1 MIRLSL
7 FIVFFVSLN
16 MFAQSAKIQN
26 PINTGVNMTVAILA
40 VDSFIEVGDT
50 IVALYRLDDVN
61 YKDSTPFSN
70 PDDFAIAGL
79 TVWKGERLAIAL
91 WGNDSTSDK
100 KDGFL
105 NNEAINWAVLRNN
118 KYFPVQLSY
127 RVGKNSW
134 EPNGISIVDSL
145 KAGC

>member
-1 MIRLSL
+1 MYRF
-7 FIVFFVSLN
+7 FIVLFFLFSFNL
-16 MFAQSAKIQN
+16 FAQKNKSFDI
-26 PINTGVNMTVAILA
+26 INTGVNMTVAILA
-40 VDSFIEVGDT
+40 VDSFIELGDT
-50 IVALYRLDDVN
+50 IVALYKIDDVP
-61 YKDSTPFSN
+61 YLDSKPYVQ
-70 PDDFAIAGL
+70 PDQFGVAGL
-79 TVWKGERLAIAL
+79 AVWKGERLAIAL

-118 KYFPVQLSY
+118 KYVPVQLFY

>member
-1 MIRLSL
+1 MSKFYFYIPFLFSLSL
-7 FIVFFVSLN
+7 F
-16 MFAQSAKIQN
+16 AQTERFNIK
-26 PINTGVNMTVAILA
+26 NTGLNMTVAILT
-40 VDSFIEVGDT
+40 VDSFIEIGDT
-50 IVALYRLDDVN
+50 IVTLYRIDDLN
-61 YKDSTPFSN
+61 SKDSNPYTN
-70 PDDFAIAGL
+70 PDDFAVAGL

-91 WGNDSTSDK
+91 WGNDSTSDQ

-118 KYFPVQLSY
+118 KYVPVQLIY

-145 KAGC
+145 KAGG

>member
-1 MIRLSL
+1 MSKFYFSILFLFSLSL
-7 FIVFFVSLN
+7 F
-16 MFAQSAKIQN
+16 AQTERFNVK
-26 PINTGVNMTVAILA
+26 NTGVNMTVAILT

-50 IVALYRLDDVN
+50 IVALYRLDDLN
-61 YKDSTPFSN
+61 SKDFNPYAN
-70 PDDFAIAGL
+70 PDDFAVAGL

-91 WGNDSTSDK
+91 WGNDSTSDQ

-118 KYFPVQLSY
+118 KYVPVQLIY

-145 KAGC
+145 KAR

>member
-1 MIRLSL
+1 MSKFYFSILFLFSLSL
-7 FIVFFVSLN
+7 F
-16 MFAQSAKIQN
+16 AQTERFNVK
-26 PINTGVNMTVAILA
+26 NTGVNMTVAILT

-50 IVALYRLDDVN
+50 IVALYRLDDLN
-61 YKDSTPFSN
+61 SKDSTPYVN
-70 PDDFAIAGL
+70 PDHFAVAGL

-91 WGNDSTSDK
+91 WGNDSTSDQ

-105 NNEAINWAVLRNN
+105 NNEAINWALLRNN
-118 KYFPVQLSY
+118 KYVPVQLFY

-145 KAGC
+145 KAGG

>member
-1 MIRLSL
+1 MSKFYFSIPFLFSLSL
-7 FIVFFVSLN
+7 F
-16 MFAQSAKIQN
+16 AQTERFNVK
-26 PINTGVNMTVAILA
+26 NTGVNMTVAILT

-50 IVALYRLDDVN
+50 IVALYRLDDLN
-61 YKDSTPFSN
+61 SKDFNPYAN
-70 PDDFAIAGL
+70 PDDFAVAGL

-91 WGNDSTSDK
+91 WGNDSTSDQ

-118 KYFPVQLSY
+118 KYVPVQLIY

-145 KAGC
+145 KAR

>member
-1 MIRLSL
+1 MSKFYFSILFLFSLSL
-7 FIVFFVSLN
+7 F
-16 MFAQSAKIQN
+16 AQTERFNVK
-26 PINTGVNMTVAILA
+26 NTGVNMTVAILT

-50 IVALYRLDDVN
+50 IVALYRLDDLN
-61 YKDSTPFSN
+61 YKDSTPYAN
-70 PDDFAIAGL
+70 PDDFAVAGL

-91 WGNDSTSDK
+91 WGNDSTSDQ

-105 NNEAINWAVLRNN
+105 NNEAINWALLRNN
-118 KYFPVQLSY
+118 KYVPVQLFY